1 MKRNK
6 LEKIQSNIEKNLKD
20 VLNDINE
27 LIQNAKRNNWTLND
41 CYHRVSTTL
50 TDLQQLM
57 ESELNRN
64 REVDI
69 IYGFESGVFDL
80 KDDGGDE

>member
-6 LEKIQSNIEKNLKD
+6 LEKIQKNIDKNLKD

-27 LIQNAKRNNWTLND
+27 LIQNAKKQCWTLND
-41 CYHRVSTTL
+41 CHHRILSAL
-50 TDLQQLM
+50 GDLQGLL

-64 REVDI
+64 REIDQMF
-69 IYGFESGVFDL
+69 GFEHSVFEL